1 MLDYFFVILPLGAIW
16 FLLFIF
22 CCRSWQLPA
31 TFAPL
36 CIYGLYSGN
45 SPWRWLLLIPLLSV
59 LVIDLHIIV
68 KESKFSKR
76 INILTYLLTIPILI
90 IYFYYDLGFPEQRNL
105 AVTIWTYFCQI
116 IILTIVIKFLF
127 FDVLLLVVN
136 RLWIREKHYLETHIV
151 EKSRKIVVRSIS
163 YLVIFDNLGKK
174 EVSGFFYLYLKFK
187 GVTPKDKISIIIK
200 KGFLGVEYI
209 TGFPKVLS

>member
-1 MLDYFFVILPLGAIW
+1 M
-16 FLLFIF
+16 
-22 CCRSWQLPA
+22 
-31 TFAPL
+31 
-36 CIYGLYSGN
+36 
-45 SPWRWLLLIPLLSV
+45 LIPLLSV

-90 IYFYYDLGFPEQRNL
+90 IYLYYDLGFPEQRNL

-116 IILTIVIKFLF
+116 IILTIVLKFLF

-136 RLWIREKHYLETHIV
+136 RLWIREKYYLETHIV
-151 EKSRKIVVRSIS
+151 EKSRRIVGRSIS

-174 EVSGFFYLYLKFK
+174 EVSGFVYLYLKFK
-187 GVTPKDKISIIIK
+187 RVTAKNKINVIIK